1 LDRLLTRDLV
11 TGDFERDEEL
21 LLLLLRCLGL
31 IKNKVDNNE
40 ISGNSKSSMFN
51 IMVPAQFSPRVYMK
65 VSNLQPQIS
74 NGYNDAFITTYIT
87 HYFKML
93 HHLKRNSL
101 FTFNYTEPT

>member
-31 IKNKVDNNE
+31 IKNKVDSDE

-51 IMVPAQFSPRVYMK
+51 IMVPAQFSSSVYIK
-65 VSNLQPQIS
+65 VSNLQPHIS
-74 NGYNDAFITTYIT
+74 ND
-87 HYFKML
+87 
-93 HHLKRNSL
+93 
-101 FTFNYTEPT
+101 